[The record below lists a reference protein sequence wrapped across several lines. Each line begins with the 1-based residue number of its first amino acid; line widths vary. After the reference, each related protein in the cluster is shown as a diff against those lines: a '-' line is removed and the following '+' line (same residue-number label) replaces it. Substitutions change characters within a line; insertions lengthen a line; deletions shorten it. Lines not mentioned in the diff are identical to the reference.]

1 MIVVVA
7 DDLTGAAEIA
17 GIGLE
22 FGLSVE
28 LTTKVNN
35 IPQADLLVISA
46 DTRSLSEESAV
57 TKSVQI
63 AQHIKSLRPSFI
75 YKKIDSVLR
84 GHVLAEIETYMQQLQ
99 FSTALLLPG
108 NPLLGR
114 TIVDGHYFV
123 KGIPVHET
131 SFANDP
137 EFAISS
143 SDVLQMLKVKKESD
157 VHIMNKD
164 AAIKGNGIF
173 IGDIIVNDDLQVWA
187 AQTDDSM
194 FLVGAANF
202 FRAMLMAKNR
212 IKTERDISSHQFNN
226 KTLLVS
232 GTAFAKSVTDIEAL
246 AAKTNMVCY
255 MPQELLTANSY
266 NKEELMLEW
275 SNSIRHILAENDFVV
290 VAFSHQYSVEN
301 NLAPQVLASLM
312 AAVVNKVLQQTTV
325 SELVIEG
332 GATASAIMNTM
343 QLEDFKPVHQFAQGV
358 IRMQCLQKPN
368 LFITMKPGSY
378 DWPHSIW
385 NFEEISKDKRN

>member
-1 MIVVVA
+1 
-7 DDLTGAAEIA
+7 
-17 GIGLE
+17 
-22 FGLSVE
+22 
-28 LTTKVNN
+28 
-35 IPQADLLVISA
+35 
-46 DTRSLSEESAV
+46 
-57 TKSVQI
+57 
-63 AQHIKSLRPSFI
+63 
-75 YKKIDSVLR
+75 
-84 GHVLAEIETYMQQLQ
+84 
-99 FSTALLLPG
+99 
-108 NPLLGR
+108 
-114 TIVDGHYFV
+114 
-123 KGIPVHET
+123 
-131 SFANDP
+131 
-137 EFAISS
+137 
-143 SDVLQMLKVKKESD
+143 
-157 VHIMNKD
+157 
-164 AAIKGNGIF
+164 
-173 IGDIIVNDDLQVWA
+173 
-187 AQTDDSM
+187 
-194 FLVGAANF
+194 
-202 FRAMLMAKNR
+202 
-212 IKTERDISSHQFNN
+212 
-226 KTLLVS
+226 
-232 GTAFAKSVTDIEAL
+232 
-246 AAKTNMVCY
+246 MVCY